1 MKTSHIISHTHW
13 DREWYQNF
21 EEFRYRL
28 VNLLDRLLT
37 VFEESPDYVFH
48 LDAQTICLEDYLEI
62 RPGCRELLEKYIASG
77 NLLVGPWYVQND
89 FFLTS
94 GESTVRNL
102 LIGTELA
109 EEFGRCEYV
118 GYAPDQ
124 FGLIS
129 QLPQIFNGFGIT
141 SCIFGR
147 GRQLFT
153 RNENGELEKQPQM
166 NEFYWT
172 SPDGSEVLASYLSR
186 WYNNAQR
193 FSSDPERAFMFFS
206 QAVQDLDNDS
216 LTSQR
221 LLMNGVDH
229 LEAQEDLLQVA
240 AALNDKLP
248 EGETVKQSTLREYIE
263 DVRQEVEASG
273 LKLENLSGEMRHGVS
288 NNLLQGTLSAWT
300 PLKRENVI
308 AQSRLELLLEPFYA
322 ILALHSGN
330 NALYDQDKF
339 RYLWKSLIKN
349 HPHDS
354 ICGCS
359 CDRVHEDNMN
369 RFARIGDLS
378 KRMLKGAFGELFA
391 RLDRSDMDKSE
402 YLLAVFNPSPS
413 VLSAV
418 VPAKLYLPLDE
429 DISAIQICDP
439 EGREVAFT
447 VEKVRKRF
455 LAVFPAI
462 NLPGKTPC
470 HEVDILLE
478 TEKLPSLGYRI
489 YRVKPHAGTAL
500 SVIPHKSLTGDNVLE
515 NDKLKVTVN
524 PAGRVAIS
532 DKANGAE
539 YSDCVS
545 FIDEADIGHSYN
557 FFPAPDGKVIDIS
570 AQAEIKV
577 ERLMQSAIRDTV
589 KVSYRCRLPVEY
601 NFEKR
606 CPSSETA
613 DFLLTAVYSLDRFS
627 NRLDI
632 QVTVDNA
639 SFEHRIRAV
648 FRPGIVTDDSLAS
661 VPFGFISRSCR
672 ESHNGIRHSG
682 NQPNSGIVSVND
694 GNHCFTVYNEGLFE
708 YEHLVSG
715 EITLTLLRSVRRITN
730 SDYPDQEDFVAEAYE
745 WEAQAGGLPGTHS
758 FRIALRPGPATPAEL
773 ETEFRSFL
781 SPPCCGFESA
791 DEKKFSS
798 GRPCDQD
805 TTLRE
810 LFFRILPTEE
820 KFFEPEYSCITIAG
834 SVVLSAL
841 KKAESGQ
848 GAVLRVYNPSAEL
861 ESDAVL
867 MLPSAV
873 SRVMKARLD
882 ESVTGEILEL
892 NDGNVSIHLKPGEIV
907 SLLLY

>member
-1 MKTSHIISHTHW
+1 MKTCHIISHTHW

-28 VNLLDRLLT
+28 VKLLDRLLA

-62 RPGCRELLEKYIASG
+62 RPGCRELLERYIASG

-94 GESTVRNL
+94 GEATVRNL
-102 LIGTELA
+102 LIGTALA
-109 EEFGRCEYV
+109 EEFGHCEYV

-129 QLPQIFNGFGIT
+129 QLPQIFNGFAIT

-147 GRQLFT
+147 GRQFFT
-153 RNENGELEKQPQM
+153 CNEDGELEKQQQM
-166 NEFYWT
+166 NEFYWR
-172 SPDGSEVLASYLSR
+172 GSAGSRVLASYLSR

-193 FSSDPERAFMFFS
+193 FSSDPERAFVFFS
-206 QAVQDLDNDS
+206 QAVKELDEDS

-229 LEAQEDLLQVA
+229 LEAQENLLEIA
-240 AALNDKLP
+240 ARLNDRLP
-248 EGETVKQSTLREYIE
+248 ENETVKQSTLRAYIE
-263 DVRQEVEASG
+263 DVRQEVEING
-273 LKLENLSGEMRHGVS
+273 LKLENLSGEMRNGVS
-288 NNLLQGTLSAWT
+288 VNLLQGTLSAWT
-300 PLKRENVI
+300 PLKRENII
-308 AQSRLELLLEPFYA
+308 AQSRLELLLEPFYTM
-322 ILALHSGN
+322 LEFHSGN
-330 NALYDQDKF
+330 NDLYDQDEF
-339 RYLWKSLIKN
+339 SYLWKSLIKN
-349 HPHDS
+349 HAHDS

-378 KRMLKGAFGELFA
+378 KRMLKGAFAELFA
-391 RLDRSDMDKSE
+391 RIARSDMDEFE
-402 YLLAVFNPSPS
+402 YLLAVFNPSPH

-429 DISAIQICDP
+429 DISTIQICDP
-439 EGREVAFT
+439 EGRDVAFM
-447 VEKVRKRF
+447 VEKIRKRC

-489 YRVKPHAGTAL
+489 YRIKPHAGTVL
-500 SVIPHKSLTGDNVLE
+500 RESTPESVTGDNILE
-515 NDKLKVTVN
+515 NDQLKVTVDQT
-524 PAGRVAIS
+524 GRVAIT
-532 DKANGAE
+532 DKENRVE
-539 YSDCVS
+539 YFDCIS
-545 FIDEADIGHSYN
+545 FTDEADIGHSYN
-557 FFPAPDGKVIDIS
+557 FFPSPDGKLIDIP
-570 AQAEIKV
+570 AQSEVKV
-577 ERLMQSAIRDTV
+577 ERLMQSIIRDSV
-589 KVSYRCRLPVEY
+589 KVSYRCKLPLEY

-606 CPSSETA
+606 CRSREMA

-632 QVTVDNA
+632 QITMDNA

-648 FRPGIVTDDSLAS
+648 FKPGIITDDSLAS
-661 VPFGFISRSCR
+661 VPFGFSNRSSS
-672 ESHNGIRHSG
+672 ESHDGIKHNGD
-682 NQPNSGIVSVND
+682 QPNSGIISVND
-694 GNHCFTVYNEGLFE
+694 GNHGFTVFNEGLFE
-708 YEHLVSG
+708 YEHLASG
-715 EITLTLLRSVRRITN
+715 KIALTLLRSVRRITN
-730 SDYPDQEDFVAEAYE
+730 SDYQDQEDFVSEAYE
-745 WEAQAGGLPGTHS
+745 WEAQGGGLPGTHC
-758 FRIALRPGPATPAEL
+758 FRIALRPGPATLAEL

-791 DEKKFSS
+791 DEKKFSA

-805 TTLRE
+805 TTLHE
-810 LFFRILPTEE
+810 LFFRILPPED
-820 KFFEPEYSCITIAG
+820 KCFEPEYSCIGIAG
-834 SVVLSAL
+834 EAVFSAL

-848 GAVLRVYNPSAEL
+848 GAVLRIYNPSAEL
-861 ESDAVL
+861 ETDAAL

-882 ESVTGEILEL
+882 ESVIGEIQES
-892 NDGNVSIHLKPGEIV
+892 NDGNVSIRLMPGEIV
-907 SLLLY
+907 SLLLS